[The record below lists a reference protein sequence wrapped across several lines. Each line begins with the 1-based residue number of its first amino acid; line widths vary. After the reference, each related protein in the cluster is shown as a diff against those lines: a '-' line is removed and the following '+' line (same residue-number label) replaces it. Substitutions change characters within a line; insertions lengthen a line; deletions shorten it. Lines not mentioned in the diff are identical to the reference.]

1 MRSRWLLATVHPET
15 ALAGR
20 SRLPSTITVGT
31 AGLRTSRTMHRGRW
45 VTLAKGLARP
55 APCLCLCLGE
65 SIVISLTLCNHGK
78 ALRSGDSYSNL
89 VCCSLLPWTGIIDCG
104 RSTHL
109 HLSVPVGHDVS
120 SSKDKCSRSRLGEEE
135 KTKSL
140 PTLIPGQPATAT
152 KSLTYPLAARLGF
165 HLLMGFR
172 CFCVWQ
178 IQAGS
183 SQVV

>member
-31 AGLRTSRTMHRGRW
+31 ARLRTSRAMHGGRW
-45 VTLAKGLARP
+45 VTLAKGLDRP
-55 APCLCLCLGE
+55 SPCLCLGE
-65 SIVISLTLCNHGK
+65 FLVISLTLCDHGT
-78 ALRSGDSYSNL
+78 ALRSGIL
-89 VCCSLLPWTGIIDCG
+89 TIAVCVVLCHLGLASLIMDDRLFCTCLFRLDTTF
-104 RSTHL
+104 RHRKTN
-109 HLSVPVGHDVS
+109 VPDPGLE
-120 SSKDKCSRSRLGEEE
+120 KKE

-165 HLLMGFR
+165 
-172 CFCVWQ
+172 
-178 IQAGS
+178 
-183 SQVV
+183 